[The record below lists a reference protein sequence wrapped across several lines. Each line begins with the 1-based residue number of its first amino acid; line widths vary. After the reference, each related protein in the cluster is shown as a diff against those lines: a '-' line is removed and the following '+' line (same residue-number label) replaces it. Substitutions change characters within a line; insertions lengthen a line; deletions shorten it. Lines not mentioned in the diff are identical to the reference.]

1 MKWPW
6 RKKKEERGLYEDLT
20 KLYILLQTTITEDDI
35 DREKAMNIP
44 TVSGCIRLIQD
55 TVKTCPIKLFHEVD
69 GKVQEVKDDPRLSIL
84 NDDTKDTLDAAQFW
98 EAMIED
104 FYLEGNS
111 YAYINKQRNNI
122 KSLHYVEESAV
133 SINSGIDPIFKDY
146 DIWVNGEVYKP
157 YEFLKLTRRSKDG
170 VTGKGILE
178 SNKKI
183 LAVAYNSLVYE
194 NILAKTGGNKKG
206 FIKAE
211 NKLDDPAINKLKEQ
225 WNKMYSQNTEN
236 CVVLNK
242 GLSFQES
249 AATSTEMQMNENKIT
264 NADEIC
270 KLFVVPPTMLG
281 GDGKAN
287 DNDYEKF
294 IKLAVLPL
302 LRAILAALNKDFLLE
317 KEKSSFYFGFDVKEL
332 LKGDIEKR
340 FRAYEIGIKN
350 KILTINDVRYE
361 EDREP
366 IEAFNDTVVLGL
378 NDVLYNTKT
387 GTIYTPN
394 TDKTSSMKG
403 GEKNNESGDKE

>member
-6 RKKKEERGLYEDLT
+6 SKKKEERGLYEDLVE
-20 KLYILLQTTITEDDI
+20 LYTLLQTTITEDNI

-55 TVKTCPIKLFHEVD
+55 TVKTCPIKLFHEVE
-69 GKVQEVKDDPRLSIL
+69 GKVQEIKGDPRLSLL
-84 NDDTKDTLDAAQFW
+84 NDDTKDTLNAAQFW

-111 YAYINKQRNNI
+111 YAYINKQRNQI

-146 DIWVNGEVYKP
+146 DIWVNGEMYKP
-157 YEFLKLTRRSKDG
+157 YEFLKITRRSKDG
-170 VTGKGILE
+170 VTGRGILE
-178 SNKKI
+178 TNKKI
-183 LAVAYNSLVYE
+183 LAVAYNSLIYE

-211 NKLDDPAINKLKEQ
+211 SKLDRPAINELKEQ
-225 WNKMYSQNTEN
+225 WNKMYSQNSEN
-236 CVVLNK
+236 CIVLNK

-249 AATSTEMQMNENKIT
+249 AATSTGMQMNENKIT

-350 KILTINDVRYE
+350 K
-361 EDREP
+361 
-366 IEAFNDTVVLGL
+366 DT
-378 NDVLYNTKT
+378 NY
-387 GTIYTPN
+387 
-394 TDKTSSMKG
+394 
-403 GEKNNESGDKE
+403 